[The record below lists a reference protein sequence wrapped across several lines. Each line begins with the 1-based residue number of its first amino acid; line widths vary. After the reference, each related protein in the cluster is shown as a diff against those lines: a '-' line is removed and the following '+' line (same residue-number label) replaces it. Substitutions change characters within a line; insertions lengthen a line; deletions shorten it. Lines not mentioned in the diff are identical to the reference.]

1 MSAEQRKGNSTIT
14 GPKMC
19 KNGCGLYGNVVLDNM
34 CFRCFKASLEPR
46 VEGPDSASVE
56 VMIDDIDG
64 NTIAHIGFDRS
75 GPSSARSKLKLS
87 IPLRSAGDDGIN
99 VSPAVSLVSN
109 CSGRMTPVSNVS
121 SPIGSPMLRRPLSR
135 LGSMNQ
141 SADPMSPAP
150 FLDLRRFALSSGRQT
165 PEVEPRG
172 LTDTINDRLTPDPV
186 PLRTVITNGDRSVLV
201 VRSPIPCDDGSAKAM
216 MGSSTG
222 EYIHLNPPTTEQ
234 IRLGNSPSTEAGG
247 THFELHNNSPDTIS
261 SEPIL
266 LQEQLCSDNTP
277 MIYDYHNVPDPASI
291 PDDYLS
297 YLNARR
303 AADPHWILS
312 NPGLYHPYPTN
323 DDINDCNPTQRILDI
338 YEILENRLRYLTD
351 SELTAVSSG
360 ISLDSLVVLLADLDM
375 ARVLYGPEH
384 DMFFSYS
391 NCVRVEYEPDSVND
405 TTNVCNVP
413 SDTSATGSDDW
424 KNERAE
430 LMADVDRVLVLYGLQ
445 YGISASTRNSHDRD
459 REEYNPYAE
468 EAARLYT
475 CQKPKATPDTANDD
489 HKEEKE
495 KKHKKKRCHVCRKKV
510 GLTGF
515 DCRCGGHYCSLH
527 RYSDTHECS
536 FDYKEHGKDKIRKD
550 NPVIVGEK
558 IRKIWSVFTIFER
571 LKCAIFVVCAKINN
585 RTPAFFTVSKS
596 GLERYC
602 EQKFTKKR
610 LTHVVGSLW
619 ILVVRVSMKMC
630 KYRYCICHT
639 DIT

>member
-1 MSAEQRKGNSTIT
+1 MSAEQRNGNSNIT

-19 KNGCGLYGNVVLDNM
+19 LNGCGLYGNVVLDNM

-46 VEGPDSASVE
+46 VEGQDSAYVE
-56 VMIDDIDG
+56 VKIDDTDG

-87 IPLRSAGDDGIN
+87 IPLRSTGDDGIN

-141 SADPMSPAP
+141 SADQMSPAP

-172 LTDTINDRLTPDPV
+172 HTDTINDRLTPDPV
-186 PLRTVITNGDRSVLV
+186 PLRTVITNDDRSVLV
-201 VRSPIPCDDGSAKAM
+201 VRSPIHCYDGSAKAT
-216 MGSSTG
+216 MGSSPG
-222 EYIHLNPPTTEQ
+222 EYIHLTPPTTEQ
-234 IRLGNSPSTEAGG
+234 MCLGNSPSTEARG
-247 THFELHNNSPDTIS
+247 THFA
-261 SEPIL
+261 
-266 LQEQLCSDNTP
+266 
-277 MIYDYHNVPDPASI
+277 MICDYHNIPDPAFM

-303 AADPHWILS
+303 AADPHWIRS
-312 NPGLYHPYPTN
+312 NPGLYHPYPIN
-323 DDINDCNPTQRILDI
+323 NDINDCNPAQRILDI
-338 YEILENRLRYLTD
+338 YEILENRLRYLTN
-351 SELTAVSSG
+351 SELTAVPSG
-360 ISLDSLVVLLADLDM
+360 ISLDSLIVILADLDM

-384 DMFFSYS
+384 DMFSSNS
-391 NCVRVEYEPDSVND
+391 NCARVEYEPESVND
-405 TTNVCNVP
+405 KMNVCNVP
-413 SDTSATGSDDW
+413 SDTSGAGSDDW

-495 KKHKKKRCHVCRKKV
+495 KKPKKKRCHVCRKKV

-527 RYSDTHECS
+527 RYSDTHECT

-602 EQKFTKKR
+602 EQKFPKKR

-619 ILVVRVSMKMC
+619 ILVVHVSMKMC
-630 KYRYCICHT
+630 KYGYCICHT